1 MMWARVGILVTAAG
15 LGFTTAAHAINP
27 LDVIGTPK
35 TLLDLAIEARSSSD
49 IAKDNEIVL
58 AVNKIMADFGTIKAS
73 TEIYEQR
80 LLVTGLFDDKQMH
93 DRFHE
98 KVKAVKGVK
107 KLYWHVA
114 VMTKEEQEK
123 NKARMIDWKE
133 ALVLDNKAG
142 LKLVGTRAVSDV
154 NYRIAADAFATVY
167 MLGRARSKEEADK
180 AVAALKGTEGM
191 KKLVNYV
198 EVRP

>member
-1 MMWARVGILVTAAG
+1 
-15 LGFTTAAHAINP
+15 
-27 LDVIGTPK
+27 
-35 TLLDLAIEARSSSD
+35 
-49 IAKDNEIVL
+49 
-58 AVNKIMADFGTIKAS
+58 
-73 TEIYEQR
+73 
-80 LLVTGLFDDKQMH
+80 
-93 DRFHE
+93 
-98 KVKAVKGVK
+98 
-107 KLYWHVA
+107 
-114 VMTKEEQEK
+114 
-123 NKARMIDWKE
+123 
-133 ALVLDNKAG
+133 VLDNKAG